1 MAQRPSDPLT
11 RFGSIEAPTL
21 SLAEKGQ
28 QIAIGLGFC
37 AAVFLVLGPS
47 FLALTKPV
55 AAYLGA
61 L

>member
-1 MAQRPSDPLT
+1 MRRSSDPLT

-21 SLAEKGQ
+21 SRVKKGQ
-28 QIAIGLGFC
+28 QIAIGLAVCIGIFGF
-37 AAVFLVLGPS
+37 LGPS